1 MSPEP
6 GSRFTVTASWY
17 GEPFHGRLTASGERF
32 DMHALTAAHP
42 TLPFGT
48 RLLVTYG
55 KTARSATV
63 TVTDR
68 GPFVRGRQ
76 LDLSMAAA
84 NAVGLIPDGVG
95 RLAVEVLDRDPR
107 YRQRVVDTTA
117 GSAAG
122 PFAIQ
127 FGAFAERDH
136 AVQLVAALASPRIAV
151 EEAVVDGVRY
161 YRVRMGPFVSRA
173 EAVERAAAYAEEGY
187 RPWVVQ
193 R

>member
-1 MSPEP
+1 M
-6 GSRFTVTASWY
+6 TASWY
-17 GEPFHGRLTASGERF
+17 GEPFHGRLTASGERY

-42 TLPFGT
+42 SLPFGT
-48 RLLVTYG
+48 RLLVTSA
-55 KTARSATV
+55 KTGRSTTV

-68 GPFVRGRQ
+68 GPFVPGRQ
-76 LDLSMAAA
+76 LDLSLAAA
-84 NAVGLIPDGVG
+84 HAVGLVPDGVG
-95 RLAVEVLDRDPR
+95 RLRVEVLDRDLR

-117 GSAAG
+117 GPTPG

-136 AVQLVAALASPRIAV
+136 AVQLTLALASPRIAV

-161 YRVRMGPFVSRA
+161 YRVRMGPFASRA
-173 EAVERAAAYAEEGY
+173 EAVKRAAAYAEEGY